1 MADIRYVNRI
11 AITHPL
17 RERIPEIAPPSR
29 GPSSELISSL
39 PMSQSRNILRMNDR
53 FAPQAVIL
61 IMRTR
66 P

>member
-1 MADIRYVNRI
+1 
-11 AITHPL
+11 
-17 RERIPEIAPPSR
+17 
-29 GPSSELISSL
+29 
-39 PMSQSRNILRMNDR
+39 MSQSRNILRMNDR